1 MSAWLYI
8 LKGPYRGVN
17 GTHFIHLSIY
27 PTHIVY
33 DKMGSG
39 KFFSLAYW
47 VRVMVKLFF
56 VNITGK
62 DTGKDYFLPVTLY
75 GNY

>member
-1 MSAWLYI
+1 MVLI
-8 LKGPYRGVN
+8 
-17 GTHFIHLSIY
+17 LSIY
-27 PTHIVY
+27 PTRIVY
-33 DKMGSG
+33 DKTGSG

-47 VRVMVKLFF
+47 VRVKLELFF

-62 DTGKDYFLPVTLY
+62 GKGTGKDYFLPVTLY